1 MLNCWYD
8 ASAAI
13 DDMFIVELINTT
25 LVELIPIRYSELVPH
40 YCLNIIAVDEMLFQG
55 LFLTDRLEY
64 FKRFKY
70 KKKCVLKK
78 YRNLAHNSQL
88 TLLKSWQYQPS
99 NKSQYI
105 EV

>member
-1 MLNCWYD
+1 
-8 ASAAI
+8 
-13 DDMFIVELINTT
+13 MFIVELINTT

-70 KKKCVLKK
+70 KKMCFKK
-78 YRNLAHNSQL
+78 IQKFGTQFPADSVKELAVPAF
-88 TLLKSWQYQPS
+88 K
-99 NKSQYI
+99 
-105 EV
+105 